1 MGEVLILEDG
11 LKHGEN
17 ELERE
22 FGVFSLEPCPQHCSC
37 VVRSLQGFW
46 TRRHEWLFPRTGSLL
61 PGEFIS
67 GLFQPFT
74 SERYLL
80 PSFPCEEQEGS
91 EERQHLQRCDS
102 KRARSLLGRLGIR
115 ALTLVAKRKVAA
127 DLRHSPLN
135 VDAEDL
141 MEREVRL

>member
-11 LKHGEN
+11 LKHGEK
-17 ELERE
+17 ELECE
-22 FGVFSLEPCPQHCSC
+22 FGVFSLQPCPQHCSC
-37 VVRSLQGFW
+37 MVWSLQDCR
-46 TRRHEWLFPRTGSLL
+46 TRRHEWLFPSTGSLL
-61 PGEFIS
+61 LGEFIS

-74 SERYLL
+74 SERHFL
-80 PSFPCEEQEGS
+80 PSFPCEEQEES
-91 EERQHLQRCDS
+91 EERQWLQRWAS

-115 ALTLVAKRKVAA
+115 ALTLVAKRRVAA
-127 DLRHSPLN
+127 NLQRFPLN

>member
-37 VVRSLQGFW
+37 VVRSLQGCR
-46 TRRHEWLFPRTGSLL
+46 TRRHEWLFPSTGSLL
-61 PGEFIS
+61 LGEFIS
-67 GLFQPFT
+67 ALFQPFT
-74 SERYLL
+74 SERNLL

-91 EERQHLQRCDS
+91 KERQHLQRWDS
-102 KRARSLLGRLGIR
+102 ERARSLLGRLGIR
-115 ALTLVAKRKVAA
+115 VLTLVAKHRVAA
-127 DLRHSPLN
+127 NLRHFPLN